1 MRVLFAPDSFK
12 GSIDAVDAAAAL
24 IEGWA
29 AVRSDDDLVSMPQA
43 DGGEGTL
50 DVLAACSAGSTWS
63 STSGVCGPDGRPV
76 DVRWLRLADG
86 RAVIELAESSGIAM
100 MESLN
105 AFTATTRGLGEV
117 IRASGSDRMSVALGG
132 SASTDGGLGVLRA
145 LGVRVLDES
154 GRDVPEGGAGLV
166 AARSVDASGLAW
178 VPSDIEL
185 LTDTRAVLFGPDGAA
200 HVFGPQKGASAAD
213 IEVLDEALK
222 RWADL
227 LAAVGLS
234 ADPSTPGT
242 GAAGGA
248 GFGMCTLGARVSSGA
263 ERVSELTGLPAAVPA
278 TDLVVTGEGKF
289 DRTSLTGK
297 LVGHVIQICSDAR
310 VPVTV
315 VAGAVDSDVEVRTVS
330 LTELAGSSEA
340 AMADPRRWLI
350 EAGQQLARLAG
361 RDSVVGSPRG

>member
-29 AVRSDDDLVSMPQA
+29 AVRDGDDLVSMPQA

-50 DVLAACSAGSTWS
+50 DVLAACSPGSTWS
-63 STSGVCGPDGRPV
+63 SVRGVCGPDGRQV
-76 DVRWLRLADG
+76 DARWLMLDNG

-105 AFTATTRGLGEV
+105 ALAATTRGLGEV
-117 IRASGSDRMSVALGG
+117 IRGCGSDRISVALGG

-166 AARSVDASGLAW
+166 AARSVDASGLVG

-213 IEVLDEALK
+213 IEVLDGALQ
-222 RWADL
+222 RWAEL
-227 LAAVGLS
+227 LTAAGLP
-234 ADPSTPGT
+234 ADPYMPGT
-242 GAAGGA
+242 GAAGGV
-248 GFGMCTLGARVSSGA
+248 GFGLCALGARVSGGA
-263 ERVSELTGLPAAVPA
+263 ERVSELTGLSAAVPA
-278 TDLVVTGEGKF
+278 ADLVVTGEGMF

-297 LVGHVIQICSDAR
+297 LVGHVVQMCSDASI
-310 VPVTV
+310 PVAV
-315 VAGAVDSDVEVRTVS
+315 VAGAVNSDVEVRTVS
-330 LTELAGSSEA
+330 LTDLAGSGEA
-340 AMADPRRWLI
+340 AIADARRWLI
-350 EAGQQLARLAG
+350 EAGRRLAKE
-361 RDSVVGSPRG
+361 VQIV

>member
-29 AVRSDDDLVSMPQA
+29 AVRDGDDLVSMPQA

-50 DVLAACSAGSTWS
+50 DVLAACSPGSTWS
-63 STSGVCGPDGRPV
+63 SVRGVCGPDGRQV
-76 DVRWLRLADG
+76 DARWLMLDNG
-86 RAVIELAESSGIAM
+86 RAVIELAESSGIAI

-105 AFTATTRGLGEV
+105 ALAATTRGLGEV
-117 IRASGSDRMSVALGG
+117 IRGCGSDRISVALGG

-166 AARSVDASGLAW
+166 AARSVDASGLVG

-213 IEVLDEALK
+213 IEVLDGALQ
-222 RWADL
+222 RWAEL
-227 LAAVGLS
+227 LTAAGLP
-234 ADPSTPGT
+234 ADPYMPGT
-242 GAAGGA
+242 GAAGGV
-248 GFGMCTLGARVSSGA
+248 GFGLCALGARVSGGA
-263 ERVSELTGLPAAVPA
+263 ERVSELTGLSAAVPA
-278 TDLVVTGEGKF
+278 ADLVVTGEGMF

-297 LVGHVIQICSDAR
+297 LVGHVVQMCSDASI
-310 VPVTV
+310 PVAV
-315 VAGAVDSDVEVRTVS
+315 VAGAVNSDVEVRTVS
-330 LTELAGSSEA
+330 LTDLAGSGEA
-340 AMADPRRWLI
+340 AIADARRWLI
-350 EAGQQLARLAG
+350 EAGRRLAKE
-361 RDSVVGSPRG
+361 VQIV

>member
-12 GSIDAVDAAAAL
+12 GTIDAVDAAAAL

-29 AVRSDDDLVSMPQA
+29 AVRSGDDLVSVPQA

-50 DVLAACSAGSTWS
+50 DVLAACSADSTWS
-63 STSGVCGPDGRPV
+63 SVLGVCGPDGRSV
-76 DVRWLRLADG
+76 DARWLMLEDG

-100 MESLN
+100 MESVN
-105 AFTATTRGLGEV
+105 ALTATTRGLGDV
-117 IRASGSDRMSVALGG
+117 IRECGSDRISVALGG

-154 GRDVPEGGAGLV
+154 GQDVPEGGAGLL
-166 AARSVDASGLAW
+166 AARSVGASGLAG

-213 IEVLDEALK
+213 IEVLDEALQ
-222 RWADL
+222 RWAEL
-227 LAAVGLS
+227 LAAAGLP
-234 ADPSTPGT
+234 ADPFMPGT
-242 GAAGGA
+242 GAAGGV
-248 GFGMCTLGARVSSGA
+248 GFGLCALGARISGGA
-263 ERVSELTGLPAAVPA
+263 ERVSELTGLSAAVPA
-278 TDLVVTGEGKF
+278 ADLVVTGEGKF

-297 LVGHVIQICSDAR
+297 LVGHVVQICSEAS
-310 VPVTV
+310 VPVAV

-330 LTELAGSSEA
+330 LTDLAGGAEA

-350 EAGQQLARLAG
+350 EAGRRLADEV
-361 RDSVVGSPRG
+361 R